1 MTSPTPLIDLADLT
15 GFAYF
20 TRFAD
25 LTGFADLTTT
35 LTADR
40 KDVPHP

>member
-1 MTSPTPLIDLADLT
+1 MNFMDLADLAGLAHLT
-15 GFAYF
+15 GL
-20 TRFAD
+20 AD
-25 LTGFADLTTT
+25 LTPT